1 MDMEHNHHVPL
12 SHYNPSAQ
20 MAQISPP
27 QPIFISTEG
36 RASQM
41 ELLHRTARRLQA
53 QRRNFARFHWPTV
66 QANAHHPR
74 HPMQAPLGPPH
85 QAPLPIH
92 AHAAS
97 GYSGFLLN
105 FL

>member
-1 MDMEHNHHVPL
+1 MDIDHNHHVTPL
-12 SHYNPSAQ
+12 THFNSTAQ

-53 QRRNFARFHWPTV
+53 QRRNFARFHWSTV
-66 QANAHHPR
+66 QANAHPR

-85 QAPLPIH
+85 QTPMPIH